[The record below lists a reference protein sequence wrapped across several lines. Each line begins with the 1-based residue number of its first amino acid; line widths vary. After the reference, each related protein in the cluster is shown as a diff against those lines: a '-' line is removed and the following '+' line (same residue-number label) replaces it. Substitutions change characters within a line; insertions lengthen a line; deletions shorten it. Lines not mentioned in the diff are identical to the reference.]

1 MYGENTVP
9 KNKPENYIGRG
20 WSKRRRKDKFNWRL
34 NKPEG
39 LTTAA
44 TEKQEQAY

>member
-9 KNKPENYIGRG
+9 NNKPENYTARG
-20 WSKRRRKDKFNWRL
+20 CPKRRRKDKFNRRL

-39 LTTAA
+39 LTIAA
-44 TEKQEQAY
+44 TE